1 MGWGLSSLSNG
12 SETMMQMIEANWPLL
27 AGVLALAVVL
37 AFFLLRSGGK
47 KPPQREIRDV
57 LSEGAAPA
65 QRNNALIAAP
75 SAATV
80 ATMPPPS
87 LAPEAPVAEPIPVAP
102 APVEPA
108 PAPAPAAPVAA
119 AAEPA
124 PAPVAP
130 EGADDLTRIKGL
142 GPKLKTLLAGLG
154 ITRFAQIAAWTE
166 ADLAAIDP
174 KLGAFAGRPA
184 RDNWIEQARLLSS
197 GDTGAYEDK
206 FGKL

>member
-1 MGWGLSSLSNG
+1 VARSPRSAKSGTSSPKAPPRPAQQRADRG
-12 SETMMQMIEANWPLL
+12 PFRRHRGHDA
-27 AGVLALAVVL
+27 AALACP
-37 AFFLLRSGGK
+37 RSARGRADPCRPGAGGAG
-47 KPPQREIRDV
+47 PRACAC
-57 LSEGAAPA
+57 G
-65 QRNNALIAAP
+65 
-75 SAATV
+75 
-80 ATMPPPS
+80 
-87 LAPEAPVAEPIPVAP
+87 
-102 APVEPA
+102 
-108 PAPAPAAPVAA
+108 PVAA

-130 EGADDLTRIKGL
+130 EEADDLTRIKGL

>member
-1 MGWGLSSLSNG
+1 
-12 SETMMQMIEANWPLL
+12 
-27 AGVLALAVVL
+27 
-37 AFFLLRSGGK
+37 
-47 KPPQREIRDV
+47 
-57 LSEGAAPA
+57 
-65 QRNNALIAAP
+65 
-75 SAATV
+75 
-80 ATMPPPS
+80 
-87 LAPEAPVAEPIPVAP
+87 
-102 APVEPA
+102 VEPA

-130 EGADDLTRIKGL
+130 EEADDLTRIKGL

-184 RDNWIEQARLLSS
+184 RDSWIEQARLLSS